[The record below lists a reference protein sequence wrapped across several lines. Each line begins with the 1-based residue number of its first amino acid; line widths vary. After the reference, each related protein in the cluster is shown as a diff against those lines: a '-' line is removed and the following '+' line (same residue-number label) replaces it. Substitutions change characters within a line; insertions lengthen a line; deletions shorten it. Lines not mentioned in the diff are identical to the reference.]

1 MTCHTLTVSSAFT
14 GDVNLIFFVV
24 PQNDVVLGREVIVD
38 VGQACIRVLERLQ
51 SQFWSCKHIFFCY
64 GFKSNL
70 KHNGQNFNIL

>member
-51 SQFWSCKHIFFCY
+51 GQFWSCKHIFFLLW
-64 GFKSNL
+64 FQKQL
-70 KHNGQNFNIL
+70 KAQWTKF